1 MTYEELLQSLPTCPG
16 NAVFPVNADPAGLA
30 YVEKGLPEFVG
41 PDLSLGSGTRP
52 IANARVVIVSA
63 AGAVGKSTLARQLA
77 FQKHAP
83 LWDLAHADAVGGK
96 SLTGQISSSFGF
108 KLASDVTARL
118 VKGEVFIV
126 IDALDEARVK
136 ANEAGFEAF
145 VRNIAAVAKE
155 SQAASFVLFGRTQ
168 SALWT
173 QMLLD
178 DERLPTSLV
187 TIKPFTR
194 EQAER
199 YIEARI
205 GQMDEAARRRIR
217 DHRGPFEEA
226 RNLILGLLERAVCGE
241 NAAPDDSA
249 REFLGYAPVLETV
262 AVLLGKEGNFQELIG
277 ALTAMGRDDGKQSA
291 RPLRVLQHVVTR
303 LMERERDQKL
313 QHNIRP
319 ALENVAAANA
329 WSAWGTLYQPDEQVG
344 RLLGCILGRRIE
356 ACPAMPPAVRA
367 IYEEHLA
374 EWVPE
379 HPFLRDGNMPANK
392 VFESYLFAL
401 AMREHLTDV
410 SRHVEDQVASAEYR
424 PSRLLADFYILLGEE
439 QHQEA
444 IAKRQIG
451 YLYDSLLAGETEGLK
466 VRLSIEDG
474 DPDDEDEEEGA
485 EGEFELVYAARGD
498 GGRDVIERRSFRI
511 EGDHAPISFRRQLKD
526 ATVVSRE
533 AVSLGGMLD
542 DFEVGPSVD
551 VRCGRL
557 LIQSAG
563 LVVRGQAGIGE
574 NESVTLEAQGCESRL
589 ARRPVV
595 RGSLS
600 VCWPGATG
608 YPWTEYATE
617 PAERDNDP
625 RMHEAMRRLR
635 RIVLTLR
642 SHSKGSLARFRDKVE
657 HRRVLKNAM
666 GKALLARLCV
676 DRILKLEEDFYHWV
690 PDRASSILRV
700 SWLDLR
706 NRRASAELRQY
717 LRDFI
722 DQNAKLFA

>member
-1 MTYEELLQSLPTCPG
+1 MTYEELLQSLPTCSG
-16 NAVFPVNADPAGLA
+16 GAVFPVKADPAGLA

-41 PDLSLGSGTRP
+41 PDLSLGCGTQP
-52 IANARVVIVSA
+52 TANAKVIIVSA

-77 FQKHAP
+77 FQKSAP
-83 LWDLAHADAVGGK
+83 IWDLAHAAAVGGN
-96 SLTGQISSSFGF
+96 SLTGQISTAFGF
-108 KLASDVTARL
+108 RLAGDVTERL
-118 VKGEVFIV
+118 IRGDLFLV

-145 VRNIAAVAKE
+145 VRNVAEVAKD
-155 SQAASFVLFGRTQ
+155 SHSASLVLFGRTQ

-178 DERLPTSLV
+178 DEGIASSLV
-187 TIKPFTR
+187 TIRPFTR

-205 GQMDEAARRRIR
+205 GQMDDAARRRIK

-226 RNLILGLLERAVCGE
+226 RNLVLGLLERAVCGE

-262 AVLLGKEGNFQELIG
+262 SVLLGKEGNFQELIG
-277 ALTAMGRDDGKQSA
+277 ALTAMGQDDGKQCA
-291 RPLRVLQHVVTR
+291 RPLMVLQHVVAR

-319 ALENVAAANA
+319 ALENVAAAHA
-329 WSAWGTLYQPDEQVG
+329 WSAWETLYQPDEQVG
-344 RLLGCILGRRIE
+344 RILGCILGRRIE
-356 ACPAMPPAVRA
+356 VCPPMPPAVRA
-367 IYEEHLA
+367 LYEERLS

-379 HPFLRDGNMPANK
+379 HPFLRDGNSPANK
-392 VFESYLFAL
+392 VFESFLFAL
-401 AMREHLTDV
+401 AMREYLTDI
-410 SRHVEDQVASAEYR
+410 SRHVEDRVASPEYR

-439 QHQEA
+439 QHQEV

-451 YLYDSLLAGETEGLK
+451 YLYDSLLAGETDGLR

-474 DPDDEDEEEGA
+474 DPDDEDEDMGA
-485 EGEFELVYAARGD
+485 EGEFELVYAAKD
-498 GGRDVIERRSFRI
+498 NGGGDVIERRSFRI
-511 EGDHAPISFRRQLKD
+511 EGEDHAPISFRRQLKD

-542 DFEVGPSVD
+542 DFEIGPSVD

-557 LIQSAG
+557 IVQSAG
-563 LVVRGQAGIGE
+563 LVVRGQASVGE
-574 NESVTLEAQGCESRL
+574 IETVTLEAQACESRL
-589 ARRPVV
+589 ARRPIV
-595 RGSLS
+595 RGRLN

-617 PAERDNDP
+617 PTERDNDL

-657 HRRVLKNAM
+657 HKRVLKNEM
-666 GKALLARLCV
+666 GKALLATLCK
-676 DRILKLEEDFYHWV
+676 DRILKLEDDFYHWV

-706 NRRASAELRQY
+706 NRLASPELRQY
-717 LRDFI
+717 MRNFI
-722 DQNAKLFA
+722 DQNSNLF